1 MLERRNPTRSFP
13 VPTSNGLALDELAG
27 RVATKS
33 KPLPAH
39 ELHDWLVEH
48 GFAVDR
54 GGLLEATPLG
64 VEVGADLSFSA
75 G

>member
-1 MLERRNPTRSFP
+1 MG
-13 VPTSNGLALDELAG
+13 NGVATDKLAQ

-33 KPLPAH
+33 KPLPAS
-39 ELHDWLVEH
+39 ELRDWLVEH
-48 GFAVDR
+48 GFAIDR

-64 VEVGADLSFSA
+64 VEVGADLSDAA